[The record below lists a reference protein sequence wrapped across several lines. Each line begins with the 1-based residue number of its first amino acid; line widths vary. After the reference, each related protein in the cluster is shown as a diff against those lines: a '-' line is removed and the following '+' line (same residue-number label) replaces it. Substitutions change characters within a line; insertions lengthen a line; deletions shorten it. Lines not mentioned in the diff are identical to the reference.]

1 MKVREDK
8 IMNIA
13 IKIICII
20 LLIVITVL
28 MTLLQIEGKLNNGVS
43 MKQYIKITL
52 NIVYTFEIIVVVAL
66 ILKF

>member
-1 MKVREDK
+1 
-8 IMNIA
+8 MNI
-13 IKIICII
+13 IVKIICII

-52 NIVYTFEIIVVVAL
+52 NIIYTFEIIVVVAL
-66 ILKF
+66 IMKL